1 MTDMKRIYWIRHAQ
15 PAYPGGVRICLGS
28 RIDLPLSEEGEKQ
41 AEIAGSVLANVPFE
55 AVYASPLLR
64 ARQTA
69 ARVASGRCPVFLLE
83 ELTEMDGG
91 DWDGMAFEE
100 IYARYPAYFDRNG
113 LPVPPPGGESDENGR
128 IRVQRALG
136 MIASQTQSCA
146 AVVSHAG
153 ISRVLL
159 CDLLGMPL
167 RKKKQ
172 IHQPYAGITV
182 LEGGEE
188 GWIVRELGVPPE
200 EFENGKEE

>member
-1 MTDMKRIYWIRHAQ
+1 MKRIYWIRHAQ

-28 RIDLPLSEEGEKQ
+28 KIDVPLSEEGEKQ
-41 AEIAGSVLANVPFE
+41 AEIVGSVLANVPFE
-55 AVYASPLLR
+55 AVYVSPMLR

-69 ARVASGRCPVFLLE
+69 ARVASGRCPVVHLE
-83 ELTEMDGG
+83 ELTELDGG

-100 IYARYPAYFDRNG
+100 IYARYPAYFGQNG
-113 LPVPPPGGESDENGR
+113 LPVPPPGGESDENGCVR
-128 IRVQRALG
+128 IQRALKE
-136 MIASQTQSCA
+136 IALRTQGCA

-182 LEGGEE
+182 LEGSEE
-188 GWIVRELGVPPE
+188 GWIVRELGVSPE
-200 EFENGKEE
+200 EFESARKE